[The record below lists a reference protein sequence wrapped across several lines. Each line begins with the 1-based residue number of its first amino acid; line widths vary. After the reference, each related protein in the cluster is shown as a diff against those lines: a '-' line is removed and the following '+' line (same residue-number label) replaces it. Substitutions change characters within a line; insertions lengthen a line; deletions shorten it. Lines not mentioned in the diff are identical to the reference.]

1 MRCLTNRVKKLL
13 SRNLRKIEQPSR
25 YETLTKRIIPPQ
37 QLDNHLI
44 RACEKIRSIGNE
56 EDKAYCDLLL
66 DKLSFAER
74 NHFGFITIE
83 DNNGN
88 NNNQNQKVYFYFK
101 PQF

>member
-1 MRCLTNRVKKLL
+1 MRCLTNRFKKL
-13 SRNLRKIEQPSR
+13 STRNLRNIEHRSR
-25 YETLTKRIIPPQ
+25 HETLTKRMIPPQ

-56 EDKAYCDLLL
+56 ADKAYCDLLL

-74 NHFGFITIE
+74 NQFGIITIE

-88 NNNQNQKVYFYFK
+88 NYNQNQKVYFDF
-101 PQF
+101 